1 MLKSSPRASLVT
13 LAAIVALST
22 GCGGGR
28 DDDRAASTDTAGGTV
43 APPSSNIALAVSE
56 LKLGRHLDAAQ
67 RVTDETDD
75 FERRDTVFASVVM
88 SGATPSATLSAVWR
102 FEDGQVIDSTAKMI
116 APTGE
121 SVSSFYITK
130 PDGFPKGKYTV
141 TVLLNGVVAKHA
153 DFEVED

>member
-1 MLKSSPRASLVT
+1 MRNSPSRLT
-13 LAAIVALST
+13 IVALAAVAT
-22 GCGGGR
+22 FAAGCGGR
-28 DDDRAASTDTAGGTV
+28 DDDRAASTDTAAGTV
-43 APPSSNIALAVSE
+43 APPSSNLALAVSE
-56 LKLGRHLDAAQ
+56 LKLGRRLDANQ

-75 FERRDTVFASVVM
+75 FKGRDTVFASVVM
-88 SGATPSATLSAVWR
+88 NGATPSATLSAVWR

-121 SVSSFYITK
+121 SISSFYITK

-153 DFEVED
+153 DFEVGD